1 MARSRSSSRW
11 LSEHFSD
18 EYVKQA
24 QALGYRSR
32 AVFKLQELAG
42 KDQFLKPHM
51 VIVDLGAA
59 PGGWS
64 QFAREK
70 IGKRGMIIA
79 LDLLPVEPL
88 EGVSFIQGDFRDE
101 KVLDALTRMLE
112 GREVDLVMSDMAPN
126 MSGNRIVDQ
135 ARGMH
140 LAELA
145 FECASDLLKPGGA
158 FVTKL
163 FQGADVDAYV
173 QNAKRNFTKVSM
185 RKPKASRDR
194 SSEVYLVALGK
205 KSQGSFGKTTA
216 RGLEDP
222 YQNQDSGTCLSGLD
236 DGVHSS
242 GS

>member
-1 MARSRSSSRW
+1 MARSRSSGRW

-32 AVFKLQELAG
+32 AVFKLKELDE
-42 KDQFLKPHM
+42 KDRLLKPGM
-51 VIVDLGAA
+51 VVVDLGAA

-64 QFAREK
+64 QYAAER
-70 IGKRGMIIA
+70 IGKRGDIIA

-88 EGVSFIQGDFRDE
+88 PGVTFFQGDFRE
-101 KVLDALTRMLE
+101 ESVLNTLMAHLD

-126 MSGNRIVDQ
+126 MSGNRVVDQ

-145 FECASDLLKPGGA
+145 LETARDILRPGGT

-163 FQGADVDAYV
+163 FQGPDVDAYV
-173 QNAKRNFTKVSM
+173 LSARGLFNKVAM

-194 SSEVYLVALGK
+194 SPEVYLLGLGRK
-205 KSQGSFGKTTA
+205 N
-216 RGLEDP
+216 R
-222 YQNQDSGTCLSGLD
+222 
-236 DGVHSS
+236 
-242 GS
+242 

>member
-1 MARSRSSSRW
+1 MARSRSSGRW

-32 AVFKLQELAG
+32 AVFKLKELDE
-42 KDQFLKPHM
+42 KDKLLKPGM
-51 VIVDLGAA
+51 VVVDLGAA

-64 QFAREK
+64 QYAAEH
-70 IGKRGMIIA
+70 IGKRGDIIA

-88 EGVSFIQGDFRDE
+88 EGVTFFQGDFRE
-101 KVLDALTRMLE
+101 ESVLQTLMAHLD

-126 MSGNRIVDQ
+126 MSGNRVVDQ

-145 FECASDLLKPGGA
+145 LDMARDILRPGGT

-163 FQGADVDAYV
+163 FQGPDVDAYV
-173 QNAKRNFTKVSM
+173 LAARALFSKVVM

-194 SSEVYLVALGK
+194 SPEVYLVGLGRK
-205 KSQGSFGKTTA
+205 P
-216 RGLEDP
+216 L
-222 YQNQDSGTCLSGLD
+222 
-236 DGVHSS
+236 
-242 GS
+242 

>member
-1 MARSRSSSRW
+1 MARSRSSGRW

-32 AVFKLQELAG
+32 AVFKLKELDE
-42 KDQFLKPHM
+42 KDRLLKPGM
-51 VIVDLGAA
+51 VVVDLGAA

-64 QFAREK
+64 QYAAEC
-70 IGKRGMIIA
+70 IGKRGAIIA
-79 LDLLPVEPL
+79 LDPLPVEPL
-88 EGVSFIQGDFRDE
+88 PGVTFFQGDFREDD
-101 KVLDALTRMLE
+101 VLKTLMDHLA

-126 MSGNRIVDQ
+126 MSGNRVVDQ

-145 FECASDLLKPGGA
+145 LETAKDILRPGGT

-163 FQGADVDAYV
+163 FQGPDVDAYV
-173 QNAKRNFTKVSM
+173 ATARGLFSKVSM

-194 SSEVYLVALGK
+194 SPEVYLVGAGRKPL
-205 KSQGSFGKTTA
+205 
-216 RGLEDP
+216 
-222 YQNQDSGTCLSGLD
+222 
-236 DGVHSS
+236 
-242 GS
+242 